1 MRVLALD
8 TALDACAT
16 AVLDSERRDLVASET
31 QPMARG
37 HAEALMPMVARVMDA
52 ARLEFSDI
60 DRIAVTIGPGSFTGV
75 RVGIAAARGIALA
88 AGKPAIGLTTL
99 AAFTAPHVAAGFAGT
114 VVPVIDARHGQVYM
128 QVFSPGGRAAI
139 APRLAPLREAVEAA
153 RTRAPALITGSAAD
167 LVAAQWPADE
177 PAPKVV
183 AARAPE
189 IGWVARLGA
198 AAQEERAIPK
208 PLYLR
213 PPDARP
219 QDAARIAQ
227 R

>member
-8 TALDACAT
+8 TALDACA
-16 AVLDSERRDLVASET
+16 AGVLDTDRRDLVASET
-31 QPMARG
+31 VPMTRG
-37 HAEALMPMVARVMDA
+37 HAEALMPLIARVMDA
-52 ARLEFSDI
+52 ARLAFAEI
-60 DRIAVTIGPGSFTGV
+60 DRIAVTVGPGSFTGV

-128 QVFSPGGRAAI
+128 QVFGPGGRALI
-139 APRLAPLREAVEAA
+139 APRLAAVRDAVQAA
-153 RTRAPALITGSAAD
+153 RTGAALVVGSAAD
-167 LVAAQWPADE
+167 LVAAEWPAGE
-177 PAPKVV
+177 PPPRFV
-183 AARAPE
+183 AAGAPD

-198 AAQEERAIPK
+198 AAQADRGMPK

-219 QDAARIAQ
+219 QDAARLPH

>member
-8 TALDACAT
+8 TALDACAV
-16 AVLDSERRDLVASET
+16 AVLDTERRDLVASET
-31 QPMARG
+31 QPMTRG

-88 AGKPAIGLTTL
+88 AGKPCIGLTTL
-99 AAFTAPHVAAGFAGT
+99 AAFTAPHVAAGFDGT

-128 QVFSPGGRAAI
+128 QVFGSGGRAAI
-139 APRLAPLREAVEAA
+139 APRLAAVGEAVEAA
-153 RTRAPALITGSAAD
+153 RSRAPALITGSAAD
-167 LVAAQWPADE
+167 LVAAQWPAGD
-177 PAPKVV
+177 PPPKVV
-183 AARAPE
+183 AVSAPE

-198 AAQEERAIPK
+198 AAQADRALPK

-219 QDAARIAQ
+219 QDAARIAH

>member
-8 TALDACAT
+8 TALDACAA
-16 AVLDSERRDLVASET
+16 AVLDTERRDLLASET
-31 QPMARG
+31 RAMTRG
-37 HAEALMPMVARVMDA
+37 HAEALMPLVARVMDA
-52 ARLEFSDI
+52 ARLEFAEI
-60 DRIAVTIGPGSFTGV
+60 DRIAVTVGPGSFTGV

-128 QVFSPGGRAAI
+128 QVFGPGGRALI
-139 APRLAPLREAVEAA
+139 PPRLASVREAVEAA
-153 RTRAPALITGSAAD
+153 RTGPALITGSAAD
-167 LVAAQWPADE
+167 LVAREWPADE
-177 PAPKVV
+177 PPPKVV
-183 AARAPE
+183 AASAPD

-198 AAQEERAIPK
+198 AAQADRSLPK

-219 QDAARIAQ
+219 QDAARLPH

>member
-8 TALDACAT
+8 TALDACAA
-16 AVLDSERRDLVASET
+16 AVLDTERRDLVASET
-31 QPMARG
+31 QPMSRG

-52 ARLEFSDI
+52 ARLDFSDI

-75 RVGIAAARGIALA
+75 RVGIAAARGLALA

-99 AAFTAPHVAAGFAGT
+99 AAFTAPHVAAGFGGT

-128 QVFSPGGRAAI
+128 QVFGPGGRAVI
-139 APRLAPLREAVEAA
+139 APRLAALREAVEAA
-153 RTRAPALITGSAAD
+153 RSRAPALITGSAAD
-167 LVAAQWPADE
+167 LVAAEWPADDPPPRVV
-177 PAPKVV
+177 PAG
-183 AARAPE
+183 APE

-198 AAQEERAIPK
+198 AAQEDRALPK

>member
-8 TALDACAT
+8 TALDACAA
-16 AVLDSERRDLVASET
+16 AVLDTERRDLLASET
-31 QPMARG
+31 RPMSRG

-60 DRIAVTIGPGSFTGV
+60 DRIAATIGPGSFTGV

-99 AAFTAPHVAAGFAGT
+99 AAFTAPHVAGGFAGT

-128 QVFSPGGRAAI
+128 QVFGPGGRAVV

-153 RTRAPALITGSAAD
+153 RNRAPALITGSAAA
-167 LVAAQWPADE
+167 LVMTEWPADE
-177 PAPKVV
+177 PLPQAVGV
-183 AARAPE
+183 NAPE

-198 AAQEERAIPK
+198 AAQEDRALPK

>member
-8 TALDACAT
+8 TALDACAA
-16 AVLDSERRDLVASET
+16 AVLDTERPDLIASET

-37 HAEALMPMVARVMDA
+37 HAEALMPMVARVMEA
-52 ARLEFSDI
+52 ARLNFSDI

-114 VVPVIDARHGQVYM
+114 VVPVIDARHGQVYV
-128 QVFSPGGRAAI
+128 QVFGPGGRAVI
-139 APRLAPLREAVEAA
+139 APRLATLREAEEAA

-167 LVAAQWPADE
+167 LVAAQWPADAPPPRVV
-177 PAPKVV
+177 PAS
-183 AARAPE
+183 APD

-198 AAQEERAIPK
+198 AAQEDRALPK

>member
-8 TALDACAT
+8 TALDACAA
-16 AVLDSERRDLVASET
+16 AVLDTERRDLVASET
-31 QPMARG
+31 IPMSRG
-37 HAEALMPMVARVMDA
+37 HAEALMPLIARLMDV
-52 ARLEFSDI
+52 ARLEFADI
-60 DRIAVTIGPGSFTGV
+60 DRIAVTVGPGSFTGV

-114 VVPVIDARHGQVYM
+114 VVPVIDARHGHVYM
-128 QVFSPGGRAAI
+128 QVFGPGGRAAI
-139 APRLAPLREAVEAA
+139 PPRLAAVREAVEAA
-153 RTRAPALITGSAAD
+153 RSRAPALITGSATE
-167 LVAAQWPADE
+167 LVAAEWPADE
-177 PAPKVV
+177 PPPQIV
-183 AARAPE
+183 AASAPD

-198 AAQEERAIPK
+198 AAQPDRALPK

-219 QDAARIAQ
+219 QDAARISRQ
-227 R
+227 